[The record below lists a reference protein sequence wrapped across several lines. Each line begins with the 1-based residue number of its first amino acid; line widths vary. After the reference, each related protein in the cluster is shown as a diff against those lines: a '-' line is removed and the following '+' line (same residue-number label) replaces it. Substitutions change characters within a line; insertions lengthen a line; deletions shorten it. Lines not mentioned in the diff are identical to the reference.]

1 MIASAYYIL
10 LGSGNPKLNI
20 ILTATF
26 KSLNNI
32 IFNSPFCFFSITAC
46 SSHVML

>member
-1 MIASAYYIL
+1 MIALTYYIL
-10 LGSGNPKLNI
+10 LGNPKLNI

-26 KSLNNI
+26 KSLNSI
-32 IFNSPFCFFSITAC
+32 IFNSPFCFFSIAAC